1 MTNCPQCTALL
12 SVIPAGTSKKTGKP
26 YPTFQVCSAKCGWK
40 PPYNQPASDN
50 PTPPAPLITDDV
62 KKYNAKKEAEMAI
75 LNAKNG
81 AATITAAII
90 NTTPNTDWA
99 ITYKMVCNEIY
110 NFAPEEN
117 EPFKDGVR
125 IVDIPYD

>member
-62 KKYNAKKEAEMAI
+62 KKYSAKKEAGMTI
-75 LNAKNG
+75 LNAKKG
-81 AATITAAII
+81 AAEITAGAVSSGQIQLS
-90 NTTPNTDWA
+90 DWET
-99 ITYKMVCNEIY
+99 TYKKVCNEIY
-110 NFAPEEN
+110 NFTPEE
-117 EPFKDGVR
+117 FV
-125 IVDIPYD
+125 